1 LSLCYWR
8 FSAPT
13 ISLFKQTLRR
23 KFMKDK
29 LKRFHHLGSQ
39 GFTLIELMVVMVI
52 IGLLAATVVPK
63 FFGQV
68 DKAMQQDA
76 QAQIELLGQALDLYR
91 LEKHKYPTSDEGL
104 EAIKSYLKKN
114 VPKDPWGNAYIYES
128 PGKEGRGYDL
138 ISLGGDNAEGGEGT
152 DMDIVSW
159 KNFE

>member
-1 LSLCYWR
+1 
-8 FSAPT
+8 
-13 ISLFKQTLRR
+13 
-23 KFMKDK
+23 MKDN
-29 LKRFHHLGSQ
+29 LKKIHHLGSR

-104 EAIKSYLKKN
+104 EALKSYLKKN
-114 VPKDPWGNAYIYES
+114 VPKDPWGNDYIYES

>member
-1 LSLCYWR
+1 MKKYLSR
-8 FSAPT
+8 
-13 ISLFKQTLRR
+13 IQN
-23 KFMKDK
+23 
-29 LKRFHHLGSQ
+29 LGAK

-104 EAIKSYLKKN
+104 EAIKSYLKKSI
-114 VPKDPWGNAYIYES
+114 PKDPWGNDYVYVY
-128 PGKEGRGYDL
+128 PGTHNSGKFDIMSYGPDAVQG
-138 ISLGGDNAEGGEGT
+138 GGD
-152 DMDIVSW
+152 DIGNW
-159 KNFE
+159 ADPQQ

>member
-1 LSLCYWR
+1 
-8 FSAPT
+8 
-13 ISLFKQTLRR
+13 
-23 KFMKDK
+23 MKRN
-29 LKRFHHLGSQ
+29 LKIFHRLGSK

-114 VPKDPWGNAYIYES
+114 VPNDPWGNAYIYES

-138 ISLGGDNAEGGEGT
+138 ISLGGDNVEGGEGT

>member
-1 LSLCYWR
+1 MKFNLKNFHY
-8 FSAPT
+8 
-13 ISLFKQTLRR
+13 LR
-23 KFMKDK
+23 
-29 LKRFHHLGSQ
+29 SQ

-114 VPKDPWGNAYIYES
+114 VPKDPWGNDYIYES

-138 ISLGGDNAEGGEGT
+138 ISLVGDNAEGGEGT
-152 DMDIVSW
+152 DMDFVSW

>member
-1 LSLCYWR
+1 MKYE
-8 FSAPT
+8 
-13 ISLFKQTLRR
+13 FKKPKIFGTE
-23 KFMKDK
+23 
-29 LKRFHHLGSQ
+29 

-91 LEKHKYPTSDEGL
+91 LETHKYPTSDVGL
-104 EAIKSYLKKN
+104 NAIKPYLKKN
-114 VPKDPWGNAYIYES
+114 IPKDPWGNDYVYES

-138 ISLGGDNAEGGEGT
+138 YSFGADNAEGGEGT

>member
-1 LSLCYWR
+1 MKKYLN
-8 FSAPT
+8 T
-13 ISLFKQTLRR
+13 IRN
-23 KFMKDK
+23 
-29 LKRFHHLGSQ
+29 LGSK

-104 EAIKSYLKKN
+104 EAIKSYLKKSI
-114 VPKDPWGNAYIYES
+114 PKDPWGNDFIYES

-138 ISLGGDNAEGGEGT
+138 ISYGADNAEGGEGT
-152 DMDIVSW
+152 DLDIVSW

>member
-1 LSLCYWR
+1 
-8 FSAPT
+8 
-13 ISLFKQTLRR
+13 
-23 KFMKDK
+23 MKVN

-104 EAIKSYLKKN
+104 EALKSYLKKN
-114 VPKDPWGNAYIYES
+114 VPKDPWGNDYIYES

-138 ISLGGDNAEGGEGT
+138 ISLGADNVEGGEGT

>member
-1 LSLCYWR
+1 MKKYLNRIRNLS
-8 FSAPT
+8 S
-13 ISLFKQTLRR
+13 K
-23 KFMKDK
+23 
-29 LKRFHHLGSQ
+29 

-104 EAIKSYLKKN
+104 DAIKSYLKKSI
-114 VPKDPWGNAYIYES
+114 PKDPWGNDFIYES

-138 ISLGGDNAEGGEGT
+138 ISYGADNAEGGEGT
-152 DMDIVSW
+152 DLDIVSW

>member
-1 LSLCYWR
+1 MKVNL
-8 FSAPT
+8 
-13 ISLFKQTLRR
+13 K
-23 KFMKDK
+23 KF
-29 LKRFHHLGSQ
+29 HYLGSQ

-104 EAIKSYLKKN
+104 EALKSYLKKN
-114 VPKDPWGNAYIYES
+114 VPKDPWGNEYIYES

-138 ISLGGDNAEGGEGT
+138 ISLGADNAEGGEGT
-152 DMDIVSW
+152 DKDIVSW

>member
-1 LSLCYWR
+1 
-8 FSAPT
+8 
-13 ISLFKQTLRR
+13 
-23 KFMKDK
+23 MKK
-29 LKRFHHLGSQ
+29 YLNRIRNLGSK

-104 EAIKSYLKKN
+104 DAIKSYLKKSI
-114 VPKDPWGNAYIYES
+114 PKDPWGNDFIYES

-138 ISLGGDNAEGGEGT
+138 ISYGADNAEGGEGT
-152 DMDIVSW
+152 DLDIVSW
-159 KNFE
+159 KKFE

>member
-1 LSLCYWR
+1 MKVNL
-8 FSAPT
+8 
-13 ISLFKQTLRR
+13 K
-23 KFMKDK
+23 KFYY
-29 LKRFHHLGSQ
+29 LGSQ

-104 EAIKSYLKKN
+104 EALKSYLKKN
-114 VPKDPWGNAYIYES
+114 VPKDPWGNDYIYES

-138 ISLGGDNAEGGEGT
+138 ISLGADNAEGGEGT
-152 DMDIVSW
+152 DIDIVSW

>member
-1 LSLCYWR
+1 
-8 FSAPT
+8 
-13 ISLFKQTLRR
+13 
-23 KFMKDK
+23 MKDN
-29 LKRFHHLGSQ
+29 LKKFYQLGSQ

-104 EAIKSYLKKN
+104 EAIKSYLKKH

-152 DMDIVSW
+152 DIDIVSW

>member
-1 LSLCYWR
+1 MKVNL
-8 FSAPT
+8 
-13 ISLFKQTLRR
+13 K
-23 KFMKDK
+23 KF
-29 LKRFHHLGSQ
+29 HYLGSQ

-104 EAIKSYLKKN
+104 EALKSYLKKN
-114 VPKDPWGNAYIYES
+114 VPKDPWGNDYVYVS

-138 ISLGGDNAEGGEGT
+138 ISLGADNAEGGEGT
-152 DMDIVSW
+152 DIDSVSW